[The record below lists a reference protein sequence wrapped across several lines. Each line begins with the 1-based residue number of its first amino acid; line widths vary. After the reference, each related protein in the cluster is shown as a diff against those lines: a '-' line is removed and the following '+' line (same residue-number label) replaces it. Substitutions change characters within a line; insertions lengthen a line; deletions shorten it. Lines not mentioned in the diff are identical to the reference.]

1 MRRSGAPG
9 RRRAA
14 HLVVDLVAVQPV
26 ADLIG
31 AAGEYRALAG
41 SEKTL
46 QLPRVLGRGDGGLEP
61 EQHVDFGRDVRVV
74 VEVELDHW
82 ALFVEKGREQLE
94 IGWRRHAEGGLQ
106 GRGTGP

>member
-1 MRRSGAPG
+1 M
-9 RRRAA
+9 
-14 HLVVDLVAVQPV
+14 VVDLVAVQPV

-31 AAGEYRALAG
+31 TAGEYRALAG

-74 VEVELDHW
+74 VEVELDYGT
-82 ALFVEKGREQLE
+82 LLVEKGREQLE
-94 IGWRRHAEGGLQ
+94 IGRCRDAESGPRGRATGL
-106 GRGTGP
+106 